1 MWYCEDTAPVAN
13 NDNEDDDDVNTTTPT
28 TKTTTNAFV
37 YQKNG
42 LFPAAYPPS
51 HENLASVLDYFSFM
65 GIFLAKS
72 LQDQRL
78 VDMPFSY
85 PFLKVIC
92 AYKEEPRR
100 GRRRHRDEAAD
111 DAAASGLFDDLIA
124 SQQQQQHKETTTS
137 DDIESS
143 ADDPSRLDLDGILN
157 LDDLCLIDP
166 HRGSLLKQL
175 REILDERKEK
185 GISNDDENSE
195 DIYVDLNGSKVCLD
209 DLG

>member
-1 MWYCEDTAPVAN
+1 LWYC
-13 NDNEDDDDVNTTTPT
+13 DDSGSDENS
-28 TKTTTNAFV
+28 FV

-42 LFPAAYPPS
+42 LFPAAYPPTD
-51 HENLASVLDYFSFM
+51 NLQTILEYYTFM

-92 AYKEEPRR
+92 AYKEET
-100 GRRRHRDEAAD
+100 RDVAAIESIDKSSQTQKDPTSSDDSEAAS
-111 DAAASGLFDDLIA
+111 ASGG
-124 SQQQQQHKETTTS
+124 K
-137 DDIESS
+137 
-143 ADDPSRLDLDGILN
+143 LDLEGILN
-157 LDDLCLIDP
+157 LDDLILIDP

-175 REILDERKEK
+175 KVIVEARKEK
-185 GISNDDENSE
+185 NDLDNDD
-195 DIYVDLNGSKVCLD
+195 DIIVDLNGSKISLE